1 MNGTQVLTEAAG
13 RISGL
18 AEQLKNISPQQ
29 LNAHLGGH
37 PNAIAWQLWHTGRE
51 IDIQVVEMTGGTEVW
66 ESVGFAE
73 KTGLG
78 AKGTELG
85 LGHSPE
91 DAWAIH
97 GEDPRAFVEYAQAA
111 AQVLVDYIATL
122 HDDDLDA
129 IVDDR
134 WDPPVSRGTRL
145 VSIIEYA
152 TIHLGQALFILGA
165 IAD

>member
-1 MNGTQVLTEAAG
+1 M
-13 RISGL
+13 
-18 AEQLKNISPQQ
+18 
-29 LNAHLGGH
+29 
-37 PNAIAWQLWHTGRE
+37 
-51 IDIQVVEMTGGTEVW
+51 VEMTGGTEVW

-145 VSIIEYA
+145 VSIIEDA

>member
-1 MNGTQVLTEAAG
+1 M
-13 RISGL
+13 
-18 AEQLKNISPQQ
+18 
-29 LNAHLGGH
+29 
-37 PNAIAWQLWHTGRE
+37 
-51 IDIQVVEMTGGTEVW
+51 
-66 ESVGFAE
+66 
-73 KTGLG
+73 
-78 AKGTELG
+78 
-85 LGHSPE
+85 GHSPE

-145 VSIIEYA
+145 VSIIEDA